1 MSGIDTTSLN
11 SLFLNART
19 ANGFTDKPVPLELLK
34 EVYDIAKFGATS
46 MNTQPA
52 RYVFVTTPQ
61 AKARLAPAL
70 APGNLDKTNAAP
82 VTVIV
87 AKDTMFFEHMP
98 DIWHAPNAQAMFEGN
113 APMAQ
118 ATATRGTTLSGAYF
132 MIAARALGLDC
143 GPMSGFDAAKVNA
156 EFFPDG
162 RYQVDFLLNLGYADH
177 SKEFARNARLAFEQ
191 VATVL

>member
-1 MSGIDTTSLN
+1 MSRIDTSSLN
-11 SLFLNART
+11 LLFLNART

-87 AKDTMFFEHMP
+87 AKDTRFFEHMP
-98 DIWHAPNAQAMFEGN
+98 DIWHTPNAQAMFEGN

-132 MIAARALGLDC
+132 MIAARSLGLAC

-162 RYQVDFLLNLGYADH
+162 RCQVDFLLNLGYADH
-177 SKEFARNARLAFEQ
+177 SKEFPRNARLAFEQ